1 VKYFLTL
8 LVQAHHTSAMSE
20 VPFLCTYGRKM
31 FTTEDRYVGL
41 GPKNMQRG
49 DCIAS
54 LEGGHVPYILRQ
66 VGERFELIGDCY
78 IHGVMQGEWLDQ
90 TRSERIWLI

>member
-1 VKYFLTL
+1 
-8 LVQAHHTSAMSE
+8 
-20 VPFLCTYGRKM
+20 
-31 FTTEDRYVGL
+31 
-41 GPKNMQRG
+41 MQRG

-54 LEGGHVPYILRQ
+54 LEGVHVPYILRQ